1 MASMGDEG
9 QSGLPTQPASQLPRA
24 AQQPRSPSSAS
35 LGLSC
40 LCRALP
46 APLRARLHPQLRA
59 PRAPP
64 ILRSSSSSQSAS
76 VGSPRHKAALWGGRA
91 PIEPH
96 KEALFPPWTQG
107 GSVANPVGSVPGSDG
122 SRPVFLGWLQAELF
136 PLAGAEHVHELHSR
150 PWVSSSDLLTN
161 RAEAKKSPMGKERNV
176 GPINGS
182 AVP

>member
-1 MASMGDEG
+1 M
-9 QSGLPTQPASQLPRA
+9 
-24 AQQPRSPSSAS
+24 
-35 LGLSC
+35 
-40 LCRALP
+40 
-46 APLRARLHPQLRA
+46 
-59 PRAPP
+59 
-64 ILRSSSSSQSAS
+64 
-76 VGSPRHKAALWGGRA
+76 
-91 PIEPH
+91 
-96 KEALFPPWTQG
+96 
-107 GSVANPVGSVPGSDG
+107 ANPVWSVPGSDG